1 MSLLLLPR
9 RPPPILSTFDM
20 WLLLLLRSPPSPTI
34 LSTRDMSPCWEA
46 PPSKNLLHP
55 NTSHVK
61 EPLVPVWQWGIKCDR
76 LIVEVE
82 VVKEEDAVAVVEEEV
97 LPLLQLLLLSR
108 LLSDHREWSTTSSP
122 WPSHPLILSF
132 THTQRQSLKRCLKP
146 NIGGCFNLGNQV
158 PTDACWWQLI
168 LDAATWCWG
177 WF

>member
-1 MSLLLLPR
+1 MWYVTLTLTAKASSNFVH
-9 RPPPILSTFDM
+9 IWYVTFTATH
-20 WLLLLLRSPPSPTI
+20 PQPFCPHVI
-34 LSTRDMSPCWEA
+34 CHPA
-46 PPSKNLLHP
+46 GKPPPSKNLLHP

-82 VVKEEDAVAVVEEEV
+82 AVEVEEDAVAAVEV

-122 WPSHPLILSF
+122 WPSHPLTLSF
-132 THTQRQSLKRCLKP
+132 THTQRQSRKKCLKP

-158 PTDACWWQLI
+158 PKDARWWQLI
-168 LDAATWCWG
+168 LDTATWCWG